1 MGKANIVLTCG
12 ALAVILLGSI
22 CTVYVTKTQAK
33 QESLTINNQSFTIDQ
48 LFAQT
53 ATRQFTD
60 LNFTGIALDDAIR
73 VADVTNPES
82 HQYTI
87 IGADGYQ
94 KTVTWDNLQHGL
106 LTKQRQAVFTDL
118 PKAFRVRD
126 VVTIEVKS
134 L

>member
-12 ALAVILLGSI
+12 ALAVLLLGSI
-22 CTVYVTKTQAK
+22 CTVYVTQTQAK
-33 QESLTINNQSFTIDQ
+33 PESLTINDQTLTIDQ
-48 LFAQT
+48 LFART
-53 ATRQFTD
+53 APRQFAD

-73 VADVTNPES
+73 VAGVNDPEAY
-82 HQYTI
+82 QYTI

-106 LTKQRQAVFTDL
+106 LTAQRQTVFTDL
-118 PKAFRVRD
+118 PKAFQVRD
-126 VVTIEVKS
+126 VVTIEVKP